1 MTTLHIEPPVT
12 DFSTWKQAF
21 DGFAALRRS
30 ARVRGHVVRR
40 PVDDPCYVLI
50 DLDFDTTQ
58 DAAAFL
64 EVLRRRIWALPANS
78 PALAGE
84 PITRLLTTV
93 DAGSSAPRTT

>member
-1 MTTLHIEPPVT
+1 MTTLHIEHPVT
-12 DFSTWKQAF
+12 DFGTWKQAF

-30 ARVRGHVVRR
+30 AGVRAQVVRR
-40 PVDDPCYVLI
+40 PVDDSRYVLI
-50 DLDFDTTQ
+50 DLDFDSTA

-78 PALAGE
+78 PALDGE

-93 DAGSSAPRTT
+93 DAASSAP